1 MARYPTYERIEGII
15 IQGVEFGK
23 EVLHKKIEGGP
34 KLEKLREDGSMMF
47 FLGVKGEKEQWI
59 VGY

>member
-15 IQGVEFGK
+15 IQGVELGEK
-23 EVLHKKIEGGP
+23 VLHKEIEGGP

-47 FLGVKGEKEQWI
+47 FLGVKGEKEQ
-59 VGY
+59 